1 MSTELNKKIRDSFG
15 KLAINKQRLPS
26 SGLPKLGIP
35 AYVAEWIL
43 EEIVP
48 GEGVLAPKELET
60 LSSFASQMIP
70 RKNEENVYRNRLL
83 TREAVSILA
92 HLSVDVVINRNRED
106 RFAKVPVL
114 GFKDCLIPDAII
126 EENENLLKQGMW
138 GIIELASAKEGGIQV
153 VGFEPMQAS
162 VNLNAFR
169 EKRREFT
176 TDEWRELML
185 TSCGY
190 NPDVYDVNQQIWILC
205 RLLPLVQK
213 NMHLM
218 ELAPKGT
225 GKSFIYENISP
236 RVRLTAGNISPA
248 VLFYN
253 NKTGQPGLL
262 ARYDVLVLDE
272 IQYIKFEQPE
282 NIVSNLKT
290 YLANGRITRGGLAD
304 IPSDCGLVLLANIGL
319 DSDQRPVNDLVIN
332 DLPRFMHETA
342 FLDRFKGII
351 PGWKVPKFHEDC
363 IAKGV
368 GLKADFFSDTM
379 TAMRYETHYDEWVK
393 KRIRFESTMSI
404 RDQNAV
410 VANASGLLKILFPDL
425 RVSRDSF
432 YNFCVF
438 PAVQMRQIVRNQLWK
453 LDEEFHQ
460 YDKELKIDLASD
472 DSLWDV
478 EGYKDFSEASF
489 EAGKTNGALRKGEW
503 IAPVEEKEKISVPEL
518 IKQGENKSIEFK
530 SSLRWNVRESRVDK
544 KMEEIVLKTV
554 SAFGNA
560 EGGKLLIG
568 VADSGEIRGLTDD
581 YGSLKEGT
589 KDGFEIHLR
598 NLFNEAFGKEF
609 VATHINIQFPV
620 VEGKEICEVDVRK
633 SKTAL
638 YCETIEKSGA
648 RVKKFYIRSGNSSQE
663 LDIEETAS
671 YIKYRF

>member
-1 MSTELNKKIRDSFG
+1 MSVELDSKIRNSFG
-15 KLAINKQRLPS
+15 KLAISKKRLPS

-35 AYVAEWIL
+35 AYVGEWIL
-43 EEIVP
+43 EEIIP
-48 GEGVLAPKELET
+48 GEEALTSKELET
-60 LSSFASQMIP
+60 LGSFANQMIP
-70 RKNEENVYRNRLL
+70 RKNEENIYRNRLL
-83 TREAVSILA
+83 TREPVSILA
-92 HLSVDVVINRNRED
+92 HLSVDVIINRNRED
-106 RFAKVPVL
+106 RLAKVPVL

-138 GIIELASAKEGGIQV
+138 GIVELASAKEGGIQI

-169 EKRREFT
+169 EKRREFS
-176 TDEWRELML
+176 TDEWRNLML

-190 NPDVYDVNQQIWILC
+190 NPEVYDVNQQIWILA

-304 IPSDCGLVLLANIGL
+304 IPSDCGLVLLANISL
-319 DSDQRPVNDLVIN
+319 SSDQKPVNDLVISE
-332 DLPRFMHETA
+332 LPRFMHETA

-351 PGWKVPKFHEDC
+351 PGWKVTKFHEDC

-368 GLKADFFSDTM
+368 GLKADFFSDTL

-393 KRIRFESTMSI
+393 NRIRFESTMTI

-410 VANASGLLKILFPDL
+410 ISNASGLLKILFPDL

-432 YNFCVF
+432 YNFCVY
-438 PAVQMRQIVRNQLWK
+438 PAVEMRQIVRNQLWK

-460 YDKELKIDLASD
+460 YDKELKVVLASD

-478 EGYKDFSEASF
+478 EGYQDFSPASF
-489 EAGKTNGALRKGEW
+489 DLAKANGLVKKGDW
-503 IAPVEEKEKISVPEL
+503 TTPVEPDTLTSLPEL
-518 IKQGENKSIEFK
+518 IKRGENKRLEFK
-530 SSLRWNVRESRVDK
+530 ATLRWNVRDAKVDR

-554 SAFGNA
+554 SAFANA
-560 EGGKLLIG
+560 DGGKLLIG
-568 VADSGEIRGLTDD
+568 VEDSGEICGLQDD
-581 YGSLKEGT
+581 LRSIKEAT

-598 NLFNEAFGKEF
+598 NILNASFGKEF
-609 VATHINIQFPV
+609 AATHIDIQFPV
-620 VEGKEICEVDVRK
+620 VNGKEICEVDVRR
-633 SKTAL
+633 SNTPL
-638 YCETIEKSGA
+638 YCEATEKSGM

-663 LDIEETAS
+663 LDIQETAS
-671 YIKYRF
+671 YIKFRF